1 MDRGLAQTVG
11 LGLLTACLTVF
22 VARVDTAPAR
32 EAGGTLAADSLGVR
46 HDSAITIRWL
56 NDANV
61 IALVKT
67 MNDRQIA
74 AADLVLSAW
83 HLDSVRVAA
92 TALIRQHTALQRSAD
107 SIAAVLQIAPV
118 APALTDSVRAA
129 FQVHIDS
136 MTSHVGYA
144 LDRAYLEQQVST
156 HALMTDYLTQLAT
169 VAQAPELRAW
179 LESVKKQLAGQVT
192 LVQAQQ
198 TALAV
203 ADSVRADS
211 IAKRAEAR
219 KRRQAQQNAVPR

>member
-1 MDRGLAQTVG
+1 M
-11 LGLLTACLTVF
+11 
-22 VARVDTAPAR
+22 
-32 EAGGTLAADSLGVR
+32 
-46 HDSAITIRWL
+46 
-56 NDANV
+56 
-61 IALVKT
+61 
-67 MNDRQIA
+67 
-74 AADLVLSAW
+74 
-83 HLDSVRVAA
+83 
-92 TALIRQHTALQRSAD
+92 
-107 SIAAVLQIAPV
+107 LQIAPV

-211 IAKRAEAR
+211 IARRAEAR
-219 KRRQAQQNAVPR
+219 KRRMTGPDRIPDEVWDDISRAGQLADDLSARGQSVRFDTHRLTNRVVASLVDDEGRVLRPVELGELFGTEPDPAPAA